1 MEQKSPH
8 KNQNQKG
15 SVGNADVSFGVS
27 FKQNAG
33 RQNANA
39 GAVFCVAHRW
49 LRRYIGSTRTCD
61 QHHAV
66 HAKDSNLPYPR
77 KVMLVLTTTVLS
89 SYVPFYVRVG
99 LFVVMND
106 GPHRQH
112 PLESPS
118 NSRGLAS

>member
-15 SVGNADVSFGVS
+15 SVGIADVSFKVS
-27 FKQNAG
+27 FKKGAG

-49 LRRYIGSTRTCD
+49 LRKYIDSTRTCD
-61 QHHAV
+61 QHQAV
-66 HAKDSNLPYPR
+66 HAKDPIFPYPR
-77 KVMLVLTTTVLS
+77 KVMLVLTTTVPS
-89 SYVPFYVRVG
+89 SYVPFYVRVE
-99 LFVVMND
+99 LSAVTND

-112 PLESPS
+112 PLESLS
-118 NSRGLAS
+118 TSRGLAS